1 MTLRLA
7 PLIALILVGLLSGC
21 GDRSFKEIMGVDS
34 APKEIE
40 KLSAEEIFAKAQR
53 KARLKDAEGAASLY
67 LEIERLHPYSA
78 LARDAQLLAAKQFYD
93 IESYDEAENAAD
105 RFIQLHP
112 SDDRIAYAYYIKALA
127 LFDQIAETDLD
138 QAKTLRTKVAL
149 QDLVNRFPRSKY
161 GLDSAIKLDLV
172 NEQLAGKEME
182 VARFYHKRDRL
193 LAAANRYKVVIEEY
207 ETTSHI
213 EEALHRLVEVYL
225 ALGLRS
231 DASRAAE
238 ILGHNYPSSRWYA
251 KTYRLMSGET
261 QRSDKRKFLFF

>member
-1 MTLRLA
+1 MTLRSA
-7 PLIALILVGLLSGC
+7 PLIVLCLLGLLSGC
-21 GDRSFKEIMGVDS
+21 GDRTFSEVLGTDNTQKN
-34 APKEIE
+34 IE
-40 KLSAEEIFAKAQR
+40 KLSAEEIFQRAQR
-53 KARLKDAEGAASLY
+53 KARINQPEEAATLY

-112 SDDRIAYAYYIKALA
+112 SDERIAYAYYIKALS

-138 QAKTLRTKVAL
+138 QAKTLRAKAAL

-193 LAAANRYKVVIEEY
+193 LAAANRYKVVIDEY

-225 ALGLRS
+225 ALGLKK

-251 KTYRLMSGET
+251 KTYRLMSGDS